1 MLLPSI
7 SFIFNESIITT
18 LPYVFLIRFCI
29 VLFQNQFILLRIP
42 DAYEGAFIPASIM
55 RFIIS
60 NATSLSV
67 HPFVFGQENFSVCP
81 VLQYPYLSILRA
93 KEESLYYGTY
103 SFQMLSAGFCWRN
116 SIYSH
121 SCRYHKPLC
130 LGFRYSGNPVWC
142 LYALSP

>member
-1 MLLPSI
+1 MQ
-7 SFIFNESIITT
+7 IILETER
-18 LPYVFLIRFCI
+18 LYLREMEQGDFDDLCK
-29 VLFQNQFILLRIP
+29 ILQ
-42 DAYEGAFIPASIM
+42 DEETMYAYEGAFIPASIM

-93 KEESLYYGTY
+93 KAESLDYGIY